1 MNMIWQLTVMFPI
14 EKVWELSKQTI
25 LIVDEVS
32 KNQLAI
38 DFLWDNIK
46 LLEQVTMW
54 MKVDCSYSTR
64 VNMTTNRI
72 FNRITGKAIQE
83 YEEA

>member
-1 MNMIWQLTVMFPI
+1 MFPI

-25 LIVDEVS
+25 LVVDEVS

-38 DFLWDNIK
+38 DFLWENVK

-54 MKVDCSYSTR
+54 MKVDCEYTTR